1 MIFKYNTV
9 ISRVFLIIS
18 NQRRKSE
25 KYMERYEIYFNT
37 NIISEIIKEDRVNN
51 NFHKKKKI
59 NILKS
64 NILLSI
70 LPEIKKRESI
80 HFLVSIMGHKEN
92 TRKSRSIA
100 RN

>member
-51 NFHKKKKI
+51 NFHKKKK
-59 NILKS
+59 NQY
-64 NILLSI
+64 
-70 LPEIKKRESI
+70 IKKQHTFVDSSRNQETRVNTFSRI
-80 HFLVSIMGHKEN
+80 HHGP
-92 TRKSRSIA
+92 
-100 RN
+100 

>member
-51 NFHKKKKI
+51 NFHKKKK
-59 NILKS
+59 
-64 NILLSI
+64 SI
-70 LPEIKKRESI
+70 Y
-80 HFLVSIMGHKEN
+80 
-92 TRKSRSIA
+92 
-100 RN
+100 